1 MIGVFDD
8 TIEENRTLGALG
20 KSTSGKHLKI
30 RTYPTFSSPEEHR
43 LYRKQHLA
51 AAFRIIADRGFDEG
65 IAGHISVRDPILTDH
80 FWLNPL
86 SQHFATI
93 CESDLILVNEDGDV
107 VIGDEPIN
115 AAAFA
120 IHSEIHKARPDVQ
133 AACHAQSV
141 YGKAFAVFGKELDMM
156 TQDSLRFYKSH
167 AVYDNFGGVVLDRE
181 ESKRIAKN
189 LGNNN
194 KAVILQNHG
203 LLTVGRSVDEAAFWF
218 IRALSVLKAIEACWT
233 ACIADLRWGKQPD
246 RPVRISLE
254 RSARYLLGSYLFSI
268 GGFTKIDPDVKSFL
282 KGTDLK
288 KAQSILYRRFSSNL
302 YATKRPGEYF
312 HLHGSLDATTA
323 LQMIGMEPFRPDLTE
338 YRDCIEA
345 IETQMK
351 TFTCEEL

>member
-1 MIGVFDD
+1 MYTAPSSLQDLGLHFPDELTVFNFTMAPMIGVFDD

-30 RTYPTFSSPEEHR
+30 RTYPAFSSPEEHR

-51 AAFRIIADRGFDEG
+51 AAFRIFADRGFDEG

-93 CESDLILVNEDGDV
+93 CVSDLILVNEDGDV

-120 IHSEIHKARPDVQ
+120 IHSEIHKARPDVH
-133 AACHAQSV
+133 AACHAHSV

-181 ESKRIAKN
+181 EGKRIAKT

-194 KAVILQNHG
+194 KAVILQDHG

-218 IRALSVLKAIEACWT
+218 MSLDKTCHAQLLADAASAGSGFKKIIIDEDEAEFS
-233 ACIADLRWGKQPD
+233 AKQVGGPD
-246 RPVRISLE
+246 KGWLAFQGYYDEQIQKT
-254 RSARYLLGSYLFSI
+254 
-268 GGFTKIDPDVKSFL
+268 GGSFL
-282 KGTDLK
+282 K
-288 KAQSILYRRFSSNL
+288 
-302 YATKRPGEYF
+302 
-312 HLHGSLDATTA
+312 
-323 LQMIGMEPFRPDLTE
+323 
-338 YRDCIEA
+338 
-345 IETQMK
+345 
-351 TFTCEEL
+351 